1 MRLPTEADPPSPSSA
16 APPGG
21 HDGARPEAEWDDRMA
36 RIEAALRERE
46 ARLAR
51 LQGAMHAMPDAVV
64 VVDEQGRIIE
74 FNLGAVHLTGWP
86 ERNALHQPL
95 HDVVRLRDSHGRSV
109 DLLAPDSRGGHDVA
123 ALVRN
128 DEHQVLVDASC
139 APILDAARQRL
150 GAVVTFRNVTAAKRI
165 TDELTYQALH
175 DPLTGAFNRRAFE
188 SRLKRAVA
196 HAAEHGTPH
205 ALLYLDLDRFKAVN
219 DRGGHFAGDELLRSL
234 SALLQRSLREQDMLA
249 RLGGD
254 EFVMLLEHC
263 VPDEAVAVAERIR
276 TAVKE
281 FRFHWQDE
289 TFEVGASIGMV
300 TFRSG
305 ALSPQRLLLRADEMC
320 YLAKEKGRNQVR
332 IDSVDRPPRRT
343 GRARDKGGDP
353 PQVKQ

>member
-1 MRLPTEADPPSPSSA
+1 MRTLSDPPPVLASEPPPPSSEQTA
-16 APPGG
+16 EEWRVRL
-21 HDGARPEAEWDDRMA
+21 ARA
-36 RIEAALRERE
+36 EAALHEHQ
-46 ARLAR
+46 ARLTR
-51 LQGAMHAMPDAVV
+51 MQGALHAMPDAVV
-64 VVDEQGRIIE
+64 VVDQSGRITE

-86 ERNALHQPL
+86 ERNALEQPL
-95 HDVVRLRDSHGRSV
+95 HDVVKLRDAQGRGV
-109 DLLAPDSRGGHDVA
+109 DLLSPDSRGGHDVA

-139 APILDAARQRL
+139 APILDAERNRL

-175 DPLTGAFNRRAFE
+175 DPLTGASNRRAFE

-263 VPDEAVAVAERIR
+263 VPEEAEAVAERIR
-276 TAVKE
+276 TAVEE

-289 TFEVGASIGMV
+289 VFEVGASIGLV

-305 ALSPQRLLLRADEMC
+305 ALSPQRLMLRADEMC
-320 YLAKEKGRNQVR
+320 YLAKEQGRNQVR
-332 IDSVDRPPRRT
+332 ADDADRRQRRVGPGKNGGGDRPL
-343 GRARDKGGDP
+343 
-353 PQVKQ
+353 KQ